1 MRLVFSFSF
10 LVQFDRNEKYTR
22 CSPPARA
29 PQNVETGLENKEN
42 MEKMKNINQMT
53 QNTLFMIQNALFMT
67 KKEHDQ
73 GHFKIRKSQAIS
85 GRLLPVQFLIL

>member
-1 MRLVFSFSF
+1 
-10 LVQFDRNEKYTR
+10 
-22 CSPPARA
+22 
-29 PQNVETGLENKEN
+29 

-73 GHFKIRKSQAIS
+73 GHFKIGKSQAIS
-85 GRLLPVQFLIL
+85 GRLLPVQFFIVKF